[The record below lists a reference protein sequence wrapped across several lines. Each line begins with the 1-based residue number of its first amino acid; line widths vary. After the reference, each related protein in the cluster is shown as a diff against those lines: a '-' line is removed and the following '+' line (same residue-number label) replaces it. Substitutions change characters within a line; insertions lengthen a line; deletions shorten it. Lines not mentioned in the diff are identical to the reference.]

1 MPSSRRRSGVVVLL
15 ALGLALAGCGSGDKP
30 PAAKDSDPVAW
41 VGTFCNG
48 LGDVVAGA
56 VALGKAQPTP
66 QSQKD
71 ALLAFADSSQQ
82 ALASTARR
90 LDELGPPRI
99 TDGKRV
105 HDTAVSFFNNAAG
118 TVAGQRPKLAALD
131 PNAPDFVQ
139 QISKVPGPDLG
150 AASGQARELTSNSEL
165 MPLFRSAPECKRLG
179 AATAPR

>member
-1 MPSSRRRSGVVVLL
+1 MVVLL

-30 PAAKDSDPVAW
+30 PAATVKDSDPAAW

-56 VALGKAQPTP
+56 AALGKAQPTA

-71 ALLAFADSSQQ
+71 ALLAFADTSQQ
-82 ALASTARR
+82 ALVSTARR

-118 TVAGQRPKLAALD
+118 TVAGQRPKLAAVD

-139 QISKVPGPDLG
+139 QISKIPGPDLG

-165 MPLFRSAPECKRLG
+165 MPLFRSAPECQRLNT
-179 AATAPR
+179 AAGPR